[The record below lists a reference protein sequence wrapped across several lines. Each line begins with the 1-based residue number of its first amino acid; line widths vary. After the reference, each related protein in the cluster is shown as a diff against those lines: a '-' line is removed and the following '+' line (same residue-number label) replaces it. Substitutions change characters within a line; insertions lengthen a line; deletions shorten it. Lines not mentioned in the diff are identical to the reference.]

1 MCSGKNRSFDDVFV
15 KNSLVQIGWS
25 NFCTKTISFRS
36 FKLLCNLAIY
46 IAVSKGFPGRFYCL
60 NVLRLL
66 NAYG

>member
-46 IAVSKGFPGRFYCL
+46 IAVSKGFPGRF
-60 NVLRLL
+60 
-66 NAYG
+66 